1 MKSLQNGGLC
11 ANAPLRHDCVYR
23 AAVLRV
29 VRSVFPGCGVFRKI
43 PPPLLGIDDG
53 YTICVLANDFNVNNL
68 CYQPIGPAGNATQFI
83 ENKNSS
89 MVIDEQVIR
98 ETSDW
103 ERRGLLDFR
112 RTPVPSNKLNLLS
125 KIKKQI
131 LN

>member
-1 MKSLQNGGLC
+1 MRKRTAPTRLCIQGGG
-11 ANAPLRHDCVYR
+11 APSGSIR
-23 AAVLRV
+23 
-29 VRSVFPGCGVFRKI
+29 FPRMRCFSEDS
-43 PPPLLGIDDG
+43 PPLLGIDDG